1 MRRNYLSFTSGN
13 RRHQLRRPAA
23 QCVQGDKITVNIARN
38 QDLNLYNSKSNSHQ
52 EKFEEL
58 VLNEDKSEISIDQA
72 KMVRVQEYRLINFSL
87 STFFFVTTINC
98 ECLKKKMIYSTSSI
112 HKMQIRI
119 YQLKHKNKN

>member
-13 RRHQLRRPAA
+13 RRHHFRRPDA
-23 QCVQGDKITVNIARN
+23 QCVQGDKITVNIGRN

-72 KMVRVQEYRLINFSL
+72 KMVMVQEYRLINFSL

-98 ECLKKKMIYSTSSI
+98 EFKKKKMIYSTSSI

-119 YQLKHKNKN
+119 YQLKNKNKN